1 MELSVRWAGL
11 DSFLRISL
19 SNYSWVSWE
28 EWVQE
33 SQEGKMGREMELQA
47 TELLVGLR
55 WRRGHFAGQV
65 NVGVGRLV
73 VLWLIG
79 DRTMDTGR

>member
-1 MELSVRWAGL
+1 
-11 DSFLRISL
+11 
-19 SNYSWVSWE
+19 
-28 EWVQE
+28 
-33 SQEGKMGREMELQA
+33 MELQA
-47 TELLVGLR
+47 IELLVGLR
-55 WRRGHFAGQV
+55 WRRVQFAGQV